1 MAPRKLCF
9 HIEKASTERLSKT
22 GSTHALA
29 SLILLPSPDAAVAYA
44 YHLQRR
50 GTPDAMADPGRRRP
64 SQSVAEVL
72 GTGRIPHAFAGAL
85 SAWFRL
91 TGPDGT
97 PLSTD
102 GQKGGGINAFLV
114 RLTAEAATVLRLA
127 KLTLMGVNQDG

>member
-1 MAPRKLCF
+1 MP
-9 HIEKASTERLSKT
+9 
-22 GSTHALA
+22 
-29 SLILLPSPDAAVAYA
+29 PPAAAAAYA
-44 YHLQRR
+44 YCHRRR

-102 GQKGGGINAFLV
+102 SQKGGGINAFLG
-114 RLTAEAATVLRLA
+114 RLAAEAATVLRLA
-127 KLTLMGVNQDG
+127 ELTLMGVDQDG